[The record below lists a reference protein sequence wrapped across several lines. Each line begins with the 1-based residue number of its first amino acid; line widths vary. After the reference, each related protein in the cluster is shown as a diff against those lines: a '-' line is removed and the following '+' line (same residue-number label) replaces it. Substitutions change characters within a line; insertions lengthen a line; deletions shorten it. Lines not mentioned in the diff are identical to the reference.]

1 MSTHFL
7 TSVPALARARL
18 LLAASA
24 LALLSAC
31 QSAPSQPT
39 APTATQAAPSQPT
52 APTATQAAPAAASPA
67 AAPAMATTVEPQPLD
82 EAPAPPILGKRAD
95 SHGCKPSTGH
105 AWCERT
111 KSCERPWELALKHGF
126 ENTPAGWHAYCDG
139 STR

>member
-31 QSAPSQPT
+31 QSAPSQPAAPGADQA
-39 APTATQAAPSQPT
+39 APTASSAA
-52 APTATQAAPAAASPA
+52 AAPAATA
-67 AAPAMATTVEPQPLD
+67 EPQPLD

>member
-31 QSAPSQPT
+31 QSAPSQPAAPGADQA
-39 APTATQAAPSQPT
+39 APTASSAAAAPS
-52 APTATQAAPAAASPA
+52 APAATA
-67 AAPAMATTVEPQPLD
+67 EPQPLD
-82 EAPAPPILGKRAD
+82 EAPAPPILGKRTD

>member
-31 QSAPSQPT
+31 QSAPSQP
-39 APTATQAAPSQPT
+39 A

-67 AAPAMATTVEPQPLD
+67 AAPSVATTAEPQSLD

-111 KSCERPWELALKHGF
+111 KSCERPWELALQRGF

>member
-31 QSAPSQPT
+31 QSAPSQPA
-39 APTATQAAPSQPT
+39 APTATQAV
-52 APTATQAAPAAASPA
+52 PAAASPA
-67 AAPAMATTVEPQPLD
+67 AAPAVATTAEPQPLD
-82 EAPAPPILGKRAD
+82 EAPAAPILGKRAD

-111 KSCERPWELALKHGF
+111 KSCERPWELALKRGF

>member
-31 QSAPSQPT
+31 QSAPSQPAAPGADQA
-39 APTATQAAPSQPT
+39 APTAAAAPS
-52 APTATQAAPAAASPA
+52 APAATA
-67 AAPAMATTVEPQPLD
+67 EPQPLD

>member
-31 QSAPSQPT
+31 QSAPSQP
-39 APTATQAAPSQPT
+39 A

-67 AAPAMATTVEPQPLD
+67 AATAEPQPLD
-82 EAPAPPILGKRAD
+82 EAPAAPILGKRAD

-111 KSCERPWELALKHGF
+111 KSCERPWELALKRGF

>member
-31 QSAPSQPT
+31 QSAPSQPAAPGADQA
-39 APTATQAAPSQPT
+39 APTASSAA
-52 APTATQAAPAAASPA
+52 AAPAATA
-67 AAPAMATTVEPQPLD
+67 EPQPLD

-111 KSCERPWELALKHGF
+111 KNCERPWELALKHGF

>member
-7 TSVPALARARL
+7 TSVPALARVRL

-31 QSAPSQPT
+31 QSAPTQP
-39 APTATQAAPSQPT
+39 A
-52 APTATQAAPAAASPA
+52 AAPAAPAATSPA
-67 AAPAMATTVEPQPLD
+67 AAPGVPATAEPQPLD
-82 EAPAPPILGKRAD
+82 ESPEPPILGKRAD

>member
-7 TSVPALARARL
+7 TSVPALARVRL

-31 QSAPSQPT
+31 QSAPTQP
-39 APTATQAAPSQPT
+39 A
-52 APTATQAAPAAASPA
+52 AAPAAPAATSPA
-67 AAPAMATTVEPQPLD
+67 AAPAAPATSTAAEPQPLD
-82 EAPAPPILGKRAD
+82 ETPEPPILGKRAD

-105 AWCERT
+105 AWCERS

>member
-31 QSAPSQPT
+31 QSAPSQP
-39 APTATQAAPSQPT
+39 AAP
-52 APTATQAAPAAASPA
+52 ATSQAAPAAVSPA
-67 AAPAMATTVEPQPLD
+67 AATAEPQPLD
-82 EAPAPPILGKRAD
+82 EAPAAPILGKRAD

-111 KSCERPWELALKHGF
+111 KSCERPWELALKRGF

-139 STR
+139 STH

>member
-7 TSVPALARARL
+7 TSVPALARVRL

-31 QSAPSQPT
+31 QSAPTQP
-39 APTATQAAPSQPT
+39 A
-52 APTATQAAPAAASPA
+52 AAPAAPAATSPA
-67 AAPAMATTVEPQPLD
+67 AAPAAPATSTAAEPQPLD
-82 EAPAPPILGKRAD
+82 ETPDPPILGKRAD

-105 AWCERT
+105 AWCERS

>member
-7 TSVPALARARL
+7 TSVPALARVRL

-31 QSAPSQPT
+31 ESAPTRP
-39 APTATQAAPSQPT
+39 
-52 APTATQAAPAAASPA
+52 AAPATAGQAMPAAT
-67 AAPAMATTVEPQPLD
+67 AAPAVAEPQPLD
-82 EAPAPPILGKRAD
+82 ETPEPPILGKRTD

-111 KSCERPWELALKHGF
+111 KSCERPWELALQRGF

>member
-1 MSTHFL
+1 MSSHFP
-7 TSVPALARARL
+7 TSVPARLRL

-31 QSAPSQPT
+31 QSAPTQP
-39 APTATQAAPSQPT
+39 AAS
-52 APTATQAAPAAASPA
+52 AAAPAAISTAQPANSPA
-67 AAPAMATTVEPQPLD
+67 TTY
-82 EAPAPPILGKRAD
+82 EAPVVEDKAAETPILGKRAD

-111 KSCERPWELALKHGF
+111 KSCERPWELALQRGF

>member
-1 MSTHFL
+1 MTQ
-7 TSVPALARARL
+7 PRALL
-18 LLAASA
+18 GVLAL

-31 QSAPSQPT
+31 QSAPTQP
-39 APTATQAAPSQPT
+39 AAS
-52 APTATQAAPAAASPA
+52 AAAPAAVSTAQPA
-67 AAPAMATTVEPQPLD
+67 NGPATTY
-82 EAPAPPILGKRAD
+82 EAPVVEDKAAETPILGKRAD

-111 KSCERPWELALKHGF
+111 KSCERPWELALQRGF

>member
-7 TSVPALARARL
+7 TSVPALARAHL

-31 QSAPSQPT
+31 QSAPSQPAAPGADQA
-39 APTATQAAPSQPT
+39 APTASSAA
-52 APTATQAAPAAASPA
+52 AAPAATA
-67 AAPAMATTVEPQPLD
+67 EPQPLD

>member
-7 TSVPALARARL
+7 TSVPALARVRL

-31 QSAPSQPT
+31 QSAPTQP
-39 APTATQAAPSQPT
+39 
-52 APTATQAAPAAASPA
+52 AAPATADQAMPAAS
-67 AAPAMATTVEPQPLD
+67 EPQPLD
-82 EAPAPPILGKRAD
+82 ETPEPPILGKRTD

-111 KSCERPWELALKHGF
+111 KSCERPWELALQRGF